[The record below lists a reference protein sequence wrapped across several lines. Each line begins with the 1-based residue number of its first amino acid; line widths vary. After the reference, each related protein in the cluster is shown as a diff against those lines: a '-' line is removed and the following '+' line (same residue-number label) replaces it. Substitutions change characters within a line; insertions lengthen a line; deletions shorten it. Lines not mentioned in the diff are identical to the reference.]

1 MTPGYTPAFPVVG
14 REPVWSVAIRLV
26 DAAGR
31 AYLPLTVSGLAHI
44 PRSGPALLA
53 TNHVSYLDPVVMLL
67 VAHRAGRKMRGMAT
81 DEAFGKPV
89 SGWLLRAG
97 HHIPIRQGQGA
108 LVAIRTATA
117 ALAAG
122 EVVLIHPEGTIP
134 RDGAAVA
141 SAKGGA
147 GLLALTRGVPVI
159 PIATRGVE
167 RGGSP
172 WRRRPVTVVIGPPVD
187 LSAYAATRGRSR
199 YEQASETVLAAIRDL
214 ERQAAEVGVRR

>member
-1 MTPGYTPAFPVVG
+1 MISGYNPSFPIRG
-14 REPVWSVAIRLV
+14 AEPVWAVSIRLV
-26 DAAGR
+26 AAAGR
-31 AYLPLTVSGLAHI
+31 AYLPLRVQGIEHI
-44 PRSGPALLA
+44 PRTGPALLA

-67 VAHRAGRKMRGMAT
+67 VAHRAGRRMRGMAT

-97 HHIPIRQGQGA
+97 HHIPIRSGQGA
-108 LVAIRTATA
+108 LVAIRTASA

-134 RDGAAVA
+134 RDGEGVDAG
-141 SAKGGA
+141 AKGGA

-167 RGGSP
+167 RGGSR
-172 WRRRPVTVVIGPPVD
+172 WRRRHVTVVVGPPVD
-187 LSAYAATRGRSR
+187 LASYAAARGRGR
-199 YEQASETVLAAIRDL
+199 YEQASDAVLRAIRDL
-214 ERQAAEVGVRR
+214 ERQAAGVRR